1 MKKYLIVFSALIT
14 VLVSAAD
21 FIAPVAGTPVVT
33 SSFGEF
39 RGTGNR
45 GPHFHMGIDLSTN
58 MRSGVPILA
67 VADGWLVRVEI
78 DDDDI
83 YGNVIVLEHE
93 NGLRTLYA
101 HLSKFS
107 SKLDLIINSVTS
119 EFGKKRIVVNF
130 PSKTFFFKAGEP
142 IGYSGQTGEA
152 AQPHCHFEIRSA
164 DESVCYDPAS
174 FISFP
179 KPKDATF
186 SVKSLII
193 DSERYT
199 YTEGRVYQFKD
210 AYPKIAVNVAT
221 IINKNVI
228 GLKSLKM
235 YFNEILVYDINLGEI
250 PLDEFSNVWSV
261 YTTDSVSDGYSYNAW
276 YKLYPDRGTS
286 VVKTNK
292 FAELGRLP
300 SRVNVRIVCTDVW
313 NEEFVMRFVLER
325 R

>member
-1 MKKYLIVFSALIT
+1 M
-14 VLVSAAD
+14 
-21 FIAPVAGTPVVT
+21 
-33 SSFGEF
+33 
-39 RGTGNR
+39 
-45 GPHFHMGIDLSTN
+45 
-58 MRSGVPILA
+58 
-67 VADGWLVRVEI
+67 
-78 DDDDI
+78 
-83 YGNVIVLEHE
+83 
-93 NGLRTLYA
+93 
-101 HLSKFS
+101 
-107 SKLDLIINSVTS
+107 
-119 EFGKKRIVVNF
+119 
-130 PSKTFFFKAGEP
+130 
-142 IGYSGQTGEA
+142 
-152 AQPHCHFEIRSA
+152 
-164 DESVCYDPAS
+164 
-174 FISFP
+174 
-179 KPKDATF
+179 
-186 SVKSLII
+186 
-193 DSERYT
+193 
-199 YTEGRVYQFKD
+199 
-210 AYPKIAVNVAT
+210 NVAT